1 MENLLS
7 IEQFI
12 TENKFHFSA
21 DQIKE
26 SLEYLNSE
34 DPQLLEHWYN
44 TVLDFAALIPGVGSV
59 AEGINLVSYA
69 KQGEYL
75 LAGLCAIGM
84 IPIFGQYIGAGGTLL
99 VKALGKGA
107 AIGGSILKP
116 LVNLVAK
123 FFPKIVG
130 LFKSSK
136 FTSKFAGIAPYT
148 GKMLGA
154 LKKFV
159 TNGGAH
165 LTTLAKDTSRIR
177 ALKKEARNLKTG
189 VKFTEWMFGP
199 KTPAM
204 PSTASAS
211 SYGGYGS
218 SSQYQIP
225 VPKDAYMS
233 YQGTPLQNIRPY
245 TDMEISQAEMANDWS
260 QYL

>member
-130 LFKSSK
+130 LFKSAK

-148 GKMLGA
+148 GKMLGS

-204 PSTASAS
+204 PSTVSAS

>member
-1 MENLLS
+1 
-7 IEQFI
+7 
-12 TENKFHFSA
+12 
-21 DQIKE
+21 
-26 SLEYLNSE
+26 
-34 DPQLLEHWYN
+34 
-44 TVLDFAALIPGVGSV
+44 
-59 AEGINLVSYA
+59 
-69 KQGEYL
+69 
-75 LAGLCAIGM
+75 M

-123 FFPKIVG
+123 FFPKIAAF
-130 LFKSSK
+130 FKSAK

-148 GKMLGA
+148 SKMLGS
-154 LKKFV
+154 LKSFV

-165 LTTLAKDTSRIR
+165 LTTLAKDTSKLR

-199 KTPAM
+199 KNGSM

-211 SYGGYGS
+211 MYGGYGGAP
-218 SSQYQIP
+218 QYQIP

>member
-1 MENLLS
+1 MDNLLS

-12 TENKFHFSA
+12 TEGKLHFSPQ
-21 DQIKE
+21 QIRE
-26 SLEYLNSE
+26 SLEYLNSD
-34 DPQLLEHWYN
+34 DPQLLEAWYN
-44 TVLDFAALIPGVGSV
+44 TVLDFAALLPVVGSA

-75 LAGLCAIGM
+75 LAGLCAIGL

-107 AIGGSILKP
+107 GLGASILKP

-123 FFPKIVG
+123 FFPKIAAF
-130 LFKSSK
+130 FKSAK

-148 GKMLGA
+148 SKMMGS
-154 LKKFV
+154 LKNFV
-159 TNGGAH
+159 TNGGAQIAN
-165 LTTLAKDTSRIR
+165 LAKDTSKIKS
-177 ALKKEARNLKTG
+177 LKREARNLKSG
-189 VKFTEWMFGP
+189 VKFTEWIFGD
-199 KTPAM
+199 KTSSM

-211 SYGGYGS
+211 AYGS
-218 SSQYQIP
+218 APQYQMP

-245 TDMEISQAEMANDWS
+245 TDMEVSQAEMANDWS